1 MLLTDMSASTDRNDS
16 FKGVSFKLAP
26 IQARIDAIRYAAE
39 NDELVQAQVDA
50 VVNATLNALNDLMS
64 GMGTSFE
71 QINQERLQ
79 KCIDNMS
86 DADVE
91 RYRMNMF

>member
-1 MLLTDMSASTDRNDS
+1 MLSCDMSASTDRNSS
-16 FKGVSFKLAP
+16 FKGLSYKLAP

-39 NDELVQAQVDA
+39 NDELVQSQIDA
-50 VVNATLNALNDLMS
+50 VVNGTLNALNKLMS
-64 GMGTSFE
+64 EMGTSFE
-71 QINQERLQ
+71 QINKERLK

-86 DADVE
+86 DSEME